1 MKWTMDI
8 MTYARDKSANGGLPL
23 SVLFATMPDN
33 SPATGRHAVTLSTD
47 DTLSTD
53 HRSSSSSDRGYHSDL
68 IEGQG
73 QCEMTFG
80 RCATSAEKCETS
92 EEKCGMTEDKC
103 SVFPENS
110 THENIT
116 ATETPLLGILRVY
129 STCDGKGPS
138 VKLHITP
145 HTTAKEIVCLAVQ
158 QLTKAS
164 QCRLNIS
171 GESDPNCF
179 CLVLIVGPR
188 EHMLRDDFQ
197 PLLLQ
202 NPWTKGRLF
211 VQIKQINSDTAGT
224 LDQITDCT
232 KPI

>member
-1 MKWTMDI
+1 
-8 MTYARDKSANGGLPL
+8 MTYARDKSLNGGLPL
-23 SVLFATMPDN
+23 SVLFATRPDN
-33 SPATGRHAVTLSTD
+33 SPATCRDVVTLSTD
-47 DTLSTD
+47 DALSTD
-53 HRSSSSSDRGYHSDL
+53 NRSSSSSDRGYHSDL

-73 QCEMTFG
+73 QCENT
-80 RCATSAEKCETS
+80 CATSAKKCETS
-92 EEKCGMTEDKC
+92 EEKCETAEDKC

-110 THENIT
+110 TYENVT
-116 ATETPLLGILRVY
+116 ATETPPLGILRVY

-138 VKLHITP
+138 IKLHVTP

-164 QCRLNIS
+164 QCRLNVS

-179 CLVLIVGPR
+179 CLVLTVGPR
-188 EHMLRDDFQ
+188 EHVLRDDFQ

-211 VQIKQINSDTAGT
+211 VRIKRINSDTAAGT
-224 LDQITDCT
+224 SDQITDCT